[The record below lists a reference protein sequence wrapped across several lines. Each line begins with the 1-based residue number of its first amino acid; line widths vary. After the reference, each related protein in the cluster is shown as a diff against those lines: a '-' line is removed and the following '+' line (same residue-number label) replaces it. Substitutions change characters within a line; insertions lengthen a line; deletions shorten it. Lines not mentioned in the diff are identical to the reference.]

1 MCILLYT
8 GCCVIKASLNRA
20 AYVSLQL
27 DTGNISKAE
36 WELVTHSWQD
46 SPSKGSKD
54 SWIILVRRVTD
65 GTKNNGKFR
74 QKENTFNKFNNVWL
88 MCLTFSLYH
97 EAELSLMDGTL
108 GSHRALRP
116 RMQRKLSKA
125 LKSGGHDYVGKH
137 LGRLYWFSFCECMPW
152 IFRGKE
158 DI

>member
-46 SPSKGSKD
+46 SPSSLQLLKGDRD
-54 SWIILVRRVTD
+54 SWIILVHRVTD
-65 GTKNNGKFR
+65 CTKNNGKFR
-74 QKENTFNKFNNVWL
+74 QKENTFNKFNNVRL
-88 MCLTFSLYH
+88 MCLAFRLYH

-108 GSHRALRP
+108 GSHSALRP
-116 RMQRKLSKA
+116 RMHRKL
-125 LKSGGHDYVGKH
+125 Y
-137 LGRLYWFSFCECMPW
+137 
-152 IFRGKE
+152 
-158 DI
+158 